1 LSDEELIS
9 KINRLKKEKNAVM
22 LVHNY
27 QRPEIYQVAD
37 FIGDSLELSKEAAKT
52 NADII
57 VFCGV
62 DFMAESAKILSPEK
76 KVLIPVKDAQ
86 CPMAGMV
93 TKEQLLNLKKQHPK
107 AAVVSYV
114 NTSAETKAESDVCC
128 TSSNCIDVVNSLPE
142 KEVIFVPD
150 ENLAKYVQSKSSK
163 KIIPWKGFCYV
174 HSKITASQVREAKS
188 LHPEAKVL
196 VHPECPLDVIGLA
209 DYVCSTSQMLYYAR
223 EDEAEEFIIITEHG
237 MVERLKL
244 ELPEKRFYAIVAT
257 CIQQKKNT
265 LPAVLKSIQDEVYP
279 VEIDSEVM
287 IKARRALDR
296 MLEVSKKASGK

>member
-1 LSDEELIS
+1 MSEFDSLIN

-52 NADII
+52 DADII

-62 DFMAESAKILSPEK
+62 DFMAESAKILSPDK
-76 KVLIPVKDAQ
+76 KVLIPVRDAQ

-93 TKEQLLNLKKQHPK
+93 TRQELLNLKKQHPH

-114 NTSAETKAESDVCC
+114 NTSAETKAESDICC
-128 TSSNCIDVVNSLPE
+128 TSSNCVEVVNSLPE

-150 ENLAKYVQSKSSK
+150 ENLAKYVQTKSDK
-163 KIIPWKGFCYV
+163 RIIPWKGFCYV
-174 HSKITASQVREAKS
+174 HSKITAAQVKEAKS

-196 VHPECPLDVIGLA
+196 VHPECPLDVIALA
-209 DYVCSTSQMLYYAR
+209 DYVCSTSQMLYYAKK
-223 EDEAEEFIIITEHG
+223 DEAKEFIIITEHG

-244 ELPEKRFYAIVAT
+244 EMPEKKFYAIVAT

-265 LPAVLKSIQDEVYP
+265 LPAVLRSIQEEIYP
-279 VEIDSEVM
+279 VEINED
-287 IKARRALDR
+287 IIKKARVTLDR
-296 MLEVSKKASGK
+296 MLEVSRKSG

>member
-1 LSDEELIS
+1 MSDELLIRQ
-9 KINRLKKEKNAVM
+9 INSLKKDKNAVI

-37 FIGDSLELSKEAAKT
+37 FIGDSLELSREAAKT
-52 NADII
+52 DADII

-76 KVLIPVKDAQ
+76 KVLIPVRDAQ

-93 TKEQLLNLKKQHPK
+93 TREELLNLKKQHPH

-114 NTSAETKAESDVCC
+114 NTSAETKAESDICC
-128 TSSNCIDVVNSLPE
+128 TSSNCVEIVNSLPE

-150 ENLAKYVQSKSSK
+150 ENLAKYVQTKTSKR
-163 KIIPWKGFCYV
+163 IIPWKGFCYV
-174 HSKITASQVREAKS
+174 HSKITAAQVKDAKR

-196 VHPECPLDVIGLA
+196 VHPECPLDVIALA
-209 DYVCSTSQMLYYAR
+209 DKVCSTSQMLYYAKQ
-223 EDEAEEFIIITEHG
+223 DEAKEFIIITEHG

-244 ELPEKRFYAIVAT
+244 ELPEKSFYAIVAT
-257 CIQQKKNT
+257 CIQQKKNN
-265 LPAVLKSIQDEVYP
+265 LPAVLKSIQEEIYP
-279 VEIDSEVM
+279 VEIRED
-287 IKARRALDR
+287 IIKKARVALDR
-296 MLEVSKKASGK
+296 MLEVSRKSGRL